1 MSPEANASILRIK
14 ADYPDVQW
22 AQDMPNTVILWFDH
36 VKAFVHLVG
45 EEMDP
50 PIELDEARA
59 RSALDAL
66 LGVTAVEEPSVLE
79 PGGVESDGTD
89 PDVIRGD
96 GPAAVLTP
104 DGAPVIL
111 QDHAPQP
118 MVPLGFDMLTGPSNS
133 APTAPPVAPQP
144 VPEGE
149 PPAPQPPAEG

>member
-66 LGVTAVEEPSVLE
+66 LGVTKAEEASE
-79 PGGVESDGTD
+79 QAESGEEMDPVTAPPQQGTD
-89 PDVIRGD
+89 P
-96 GPAAVLTP
+96 AP
-104 DGAPVIL
+104 DG
-111 QDHAPQP
+111 
-118 MVPLGFDMLTGPSNS
+118 
-133 APTAPPVAPQP
+133 
-144 VPEGE
+144 
-149 PPAPQPPAEG
+149 QPPAEG

>member
-36 VKAFVHLVG
+36 IKAFVHLVG

-66 LGVTAVEEPSVLE
+66 LGVTKAEEAPEQAEEASE
-79 PGGVESDGTD
+79 QAESGEEMDPVTAPPQQGTD
-89 PDVIRGD
+89 PA
-96 GPAAVLTP
+96 PA
-104 DGAPVIL
+104 D
-111 QDHAPQP
+111 
-118 MVPLGFDMLTGPSNS
+118 
-133 APTAPPVAPQP
+133 
-144 VPEGE
+144 E
-149 PPAPQPPAEG
+149 PPAPEIDPAPDGQPPAEG